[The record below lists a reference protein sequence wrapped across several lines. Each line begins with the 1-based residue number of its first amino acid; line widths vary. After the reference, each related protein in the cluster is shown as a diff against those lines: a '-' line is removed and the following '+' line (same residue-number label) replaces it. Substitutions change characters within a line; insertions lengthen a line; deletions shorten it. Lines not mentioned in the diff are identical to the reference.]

1 MKLQGLTVCVNYADF
16 FAQTGEANRGIFDKF
31 VVVTD
36 IQDTEV
42 TALCAQFGYTCVKTD
57 VFYDNGAK
65 FNKYAGINEGLK
77 LIDSDAWV
85 CFIDSDIVLQ
95 KDTRRV
101 LEKLNLDPTCLY
113 GIDRVNCTGFRNWE
127 NYKHSKGVLIENW
140 MLTPAGLE
148 LGARLVHYY
157 GHHGEN
163 GRFEGWR
170 PLGFFQLCHR
180 SAFKFYPQEEAGGA
194 DHCDLLFSRLWPRRM
209 RFLIPELMSV
219 HLESESGQNSG
230 INWHGRKSKPFAPE
244 VHEKVK
250 LTFIRKK
257 PSFFSKMLIQLGLSE
272 YEYEP
277 LNIDAFSGSQLK
289 TISEG
294 LIKELRQVPYS
305 SPAFSK
311 IVKILYE
318 VRSQSAKVQVQE
330 SDQKAA

>member
-1 MKLQGLTVCVNYADF
+1 MKLQLLTVCVNYADF
-16 FAQTGEANRGIFDKF
+16 FAQTGAANRGIFDKY

-42 TALCAQFGYTCVKTD
+42 TALCAEYGFTCVKTD
-57 VFYDNGAK
+57 VFYANGAK

-77 LIDSDAWV
+77 LIDADAWV
-85 CFIDSDIVLQ
+85 CFVDSDIVLQ

-113 GIDRVNCTGFRNWE
+113 GIDRVNCTGFENWQK
-127 NYKHSKGVLIENW
+127 YKDSKGVLIENW

-180 SAFKFYPQEEAGGA
+180 SAFDIYPQEEAGGA
-194 DHCDLLFSRLWPRRM
+194 DHCDLLFSRLWDRSK

-219 HLESESGQNSG
+219 HLESESGNNSG
-230 INWHGRKSKPFAPE
+230 INWHGRKSKPFIPNPPE
-244 VHEKVK
+244 LFERTVIKVK
-250 LTFIRKK
+250 PSLLRKIGIFLFLCDHK
-257 PSFFSKMLIQLGLSE
+257 
-272 YEYEP
+272 YE
-277 LNIDAFSGSQLK
+277 
-289 TISEG
+289 TIS
-294 LIKELRQVPYS
+294 
-305 SPAFSK
+305 SPCRK
-311 IVKILYE
+311 
-318 VRSQSAKVQVQE
+318 
-330 SDQKAA
+330 